1 MQKFIFEL
9 VWGCGTIFWGWVCWR
24 SRPLSVRYNGWT
36 TRLRSRYARIS
47 PPPPPRMLEVNTR
60 IMTWI
65 IRLAAAW
72 FALLSVL
79 ALLMALL
86 SR

>member
-1 MQKFIFEL
+1 
-9 VWGCGTIFWGWVCWR
+9 
-24 SRPLSVRYNGWT
+24 
-36 TRLRSRYARIS
+36 
-47 PPPPPRMLEVNTR
+47 MLEVNTR